1 MNSIRLGE
9 RVAMESAGGR
19 VLGRS
24 HPNAVASSAAT
35 RLKNLHPSPWQRLSR
50 QRQILARLS
59 RILTSTQPLM
69 QSRSD

>member
-1 MNSIRLGE
+1 M
-9 RVAMESAGGR
+9 VSAGGR
-19 VLGRS
+19 ALGRS
-24 HPNAVASSAAT
+24 HPAVASSAAT

-50 QRQILARLS
+50 QRQILVRLS